1 MLASPPINV
10 EILPKLAFK
19 SLISAVAAFNSVI
32 SALLAYKSSILALA
46 AVRSVIL
53 ALSAIRVCIL
63 AFSASK
69 FLTLALTAFNSFMS
83 AFPTNKLLIAA
94 LFASKSLVL
103 TLSAITTSNSVICVP
118 MSLRFPCIFATVF
131 LPAAGFV
138 KFPVTVALWSFIITV
153 TLSPLFNSV
162 VVSTGVIKSEPSICT
177 YI

>member
-10 EILPKLAFK
+10 DILATSAFK
-19 SLISAVAAFNSVI
+19 SLISAVAASKSPTF
-32 SALLAYKSSILALA
+32 ALFAYKSSILALA

-53 ALSAIRVCIL
+53 ALLDIRVCIL

-69 FLTLALTAFNSFMS
+69 SLTLALTAFNSFIS

-103 TLSAITTSNSVICVP
+103 TLSAITISNSVICEP
-118 MSLRFPCIFATVF
+118 ISSRFPCILATVF

-138 KFPVTVALWSFIITV
+138 RFPVTVALWSFIITV